1 MLVAWWLA
9 ALPGLLQAESVHYER
24 PVTAAPGEQD
34 IGGGYAAPAVQRPA
48 PRAKAWE
55 AVDVA
60 VLGGALSLATWLVL
74 KRRSRNGVV
83 ALSIGSLVYFGFWR
97 QGCICPIGAIQN
109 VAVALA
115 DRTYVVPLV
124 ALVFF
129 FLPLL
134 FAMLVGRVFCAGVC
148 PLGAIQDLV
157 VLKTVQIPRRVDRL
171 LGAMKYVYLAAA
183 VWFATRPALERDFVI
198 CRFDPFVGFFRFT
211 GPGYMLIIG
220 GALLVLGMFV
230 GRPYCRYLCPYG
242 ALLAIA
248 SRFSWTGVRI
258 TPDRELDCGLCTESC
273 PFGAIEQMR
282 AVRSSCL
289 ACGRCYTACPRTSA
303 PGASQP

>member
-157 VLKTVQIPRRVDRL
+157 VLKTVQIPRRVDSL
-171 LGAMKYVYLAAA
+171 LGAMKKVYLAAA
-183 VWFATRPALERDFVI
+183 VRFATRPALERDFVI

-211 GPGYMLIIG
+211 RPGYMLIIG

-230 GRPYCRYLCPYG
+230 GRP
-242 ALLAIA
+242 
-248 SRFSWTGVRI
+248 
-258 TPDRELDCGLCTESC
+258 
-273 PFGAIEQMR
+273 
-282 AVRSSCL
+282 
-289 ACGRCYTACPRTSA
+289 
-303 PGASQP
+303 